1 MSKAYL
7 VSSYAS
13 GPRSDQETRF
23 KSTKTERAKIDI
35 GLTYE
40 KNSPWVG
47 KALRSDQRGQA
58 KCTCSSCGQS
68 SKRWTLCNTGVLST
82 PKAGTAETPNA
93 GVLYGPKAVVLETP
107 KPGALD
113 PKGELETSWLPAPKV
128 DEPNALLLEAGCDCA
143 NELPKGPDVKSKLP
157 NAGFC
162 ANMDDLPKGDDEAA
176 SNAVLEVA
184 PGCLIAVIKWVS
196 DHPFGISNSGLKNV
210 MSNKPNLNV
219 SSCTV
224 SENRSTRVWILAY
237 AGFFGGLRFIF
248 LHIMMGVWI
257 TAYTSLQVL
266 RT

>member
-1 MSKAYL
+1 MSPTISFRSFKKPKQYELQGFLEQHADGRRATGAGEVAL
-7 VSSYAS
+7 PLGIKDNDSSF
-13 GPRSDQETRF
+13 P
-23 KSTKTERAKIDI
+23 
-35 GLTYE
+35 
-40 KNSPWVG
+40 VG
-47 KALRSDQRGQA
+47 CVPLPL
-58 KCTCSSCGQS
+58 CGQS

-128 DEPNALLLEAGCDCA
+128 DEPNALLREAGCDCA